1 MFASHD
7 FKDILKTDAT
17 TEEGEDK
24 VLMYFRV
31 DKNCWTKLLQEWQQ
45 EHGTPLV
52 GYERYYKLLYLVKL
66 WKYIKYYG
74 TTIVEGTNYGSTIV
88 FNVFSQKYK

>member
-1 MFASHD
+1 LNPVKTGDESVNRGLFPSATNTDDMFASHD

-66 WKYIKYYG
+66 
-74 TTIVEGTNYGSTIV
+74 
-88 FNVFSQKYK
+88 